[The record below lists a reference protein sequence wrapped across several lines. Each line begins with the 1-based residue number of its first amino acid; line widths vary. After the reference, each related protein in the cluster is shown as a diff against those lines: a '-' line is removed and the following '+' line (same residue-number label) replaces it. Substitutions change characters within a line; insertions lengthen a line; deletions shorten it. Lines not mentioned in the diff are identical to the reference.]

1 MQRNAEEK
9 LKILKQHKRFDV
21 KVKSYEKH
29 KEKYKEARQKA
40 KNKETKL
47 RSKEAEKAT
56 LIR

>member
-29 KEKYKEARQKA
+29 KEKYKKVRQKA
-40 KNKETKL
+40 ENKETKFSSFNHL
-47 RSKEAEKAT
+47 NCVQF
-56 LIR
+56 